1 MIICGTAASRCDRS
15 TGQRRCRLK
24 QEQQGYRDGPR
35 GVEDSRRGD
44 CTTGLAATPSSSG
57 EPAVREEPA
66 RVGHTGPPRFAVPQK
81 STDSHHHIYDARYP
95 VDPSAQLLPPDATVA
110 DYRALQRRLG
120 VARHVVVQPSTYG
133 TDNRC
138 LLDALSQFGKTARGI
153 ATVPDTVTDGELSA
167 LHEMGIRGLRFNL
180 EYLVGVTVSMMGPL
194 SKRIEPLGWH
204 IQVNATAAQLLAH
217 RQLLESL
224 SSPLVIDHMG
234 QVPQPEG
241 EEHAASRMVEALLA
255 SGRTWVKLSGPYL
268 TSRSGA
274 PVYADAGGVAL
285 RFAALAEDR
294 MLWGSDWPHPTQAA
308 GNKPDAAC
316 LLDDLTLWI
325 SDESTRH
332 RILVDNPAR
341 LYGF

>member
-1 MIICGTAASRCDRS
+1 MIIA
-15 TGQRRCRLK
+15 
-24 QEQQGYRDGPR
+24 
-35 GVEDSRRGD
+35 
-44 CTTGLAATPSSSG
+44 
-57 EPAVREEPA
+57 
-66 RVGHTGPPRFAVPQK
+66 PRFPVPHK
-81 STDSHHHIYDARYP
+81 ATDTHHHIYDARYP
-95 VDPSAQLLPPDATVA
+95 VDPSARLQPPDATVA
-110 DYRALQRRLG
+110 DYLALQRRLG
-120 VARHVVVQPSTYG
+120 IERHVVVQPSTYG

-138 LLDALSQFGKTARGI
+138 LLDALSQFGTTARGI

-180 EYLVGVTVSMMGPL
+180 EYLVGVTASMMGPL

-217 RQLLESL
+217 RQLLQSL

-234 QVPQPEG
+234 QVPQPDG
-241 EEHAASRMVEALLA
+241 AEHAAFRMVEALLA

-268 TSRSGA
+268 ASRSGA
-274 PVYADAGGVAL
+274 PQYADAGRVAL
-285 RFAALAEDR
+285 RYAELAAHRL
-294 MLWGSDWPHPTQAA
+294 LWGTDWPHPTQAA
-308 GNKPDAAC
+308 DNKPDAAC

-325 SDESTRH
+325 PDESTRH